1 MRTGIS
7 VPEDVAVVGTEN
19 EEALCAFATPTL
31 RSVRFD
37 GFQVG
42 YQAVGILVAMIAG
55 KLAPSKTLVSPPGI
69 EARESTNEIVID
81 DGMVRNAIHIT
92 REQACSGINV
102 QDLCRTLRVSRSTL
116 ERRMRRFLNRTPKEE
131 LLRVRFKEVKR
142 LLAETDFTI
151 ERISG

>member
-7 VPEDVAVVGTEN
+7 VPEDVAVMGTEN

-116 ERRMRRFLNRTPKEE
+116 ERRMRRFLNRTPK
-131 LLRVRFKEVKR
+131 
-142 LLAETDFTI
+142 
-151 ERISG
+151 